1 MIFKLGSQHVEMILY
16 MFTSGENGHKI
27 LMYKTVIREKRKQT
41 TKLVEPVRVLT
52 SQLILLGDA
61 Y

>member
-1 MIFKLGSQHVEMILY
+1 

-27 LMYKTVIREKRKQT
+27 LMYKTVIREKSKQT